1 MPVISYPFQVGETL
15 TRVLEV
21 GARDAPVILL
31 QHGFTSRADRW
42 CSTMT
47 LLAEAGYRTIAP
59 DLPGHGFASKAP
71 EFDHSVRG
79 YANFISV
86 LLDRLEID
94 RLTLVGT
101 SLGGHLLAE
110 LACAAPH
117 RTERLV
123 MVGSMGLEPLP
134 AARIAM
140 MRAGL
145 DDMSATAMRKRL
157 LSVFSNPEMVTEEMV
172 REDALI
178 NSSPGAQ
185 DSLRA
190 FASYLGTHYVDDL
203 VADRLVSAD
212 GQFPLL
218 LVWGDRDIPAP
229 IAIGRNMRAML
240 PSALLAEMEGL
251 SHTPYMEDPE
261 TFTAILI
268 AFTQGRLE
276 TIDIPGVSVI

>member
-1 MPVISYPFQVGETL
+1 MITYPFQVDETL

-21 GARDAPVILL
+21 GARDAPVVLL

-42 CSTMT
+42 CSTMA
-47 LLAEAGYRTIAP
+47 LLADAGYRTIAP

-86 LLDRLEID
+86 LIDRLEID

-117 RTERLV
+117 RIEQLV

-134 AARIAM
+134 AAKIAM

-145 DDMSATAMRKRL
+145 DDMSAKAMRKRL
-157 LSVFSNPEMVTEEMV
+157 LSVFSDPEMVTDEMV

-190 FASYLGTHYVDDL
+190 FACYLGKRYANDL
-203 VADRLVSAD
+203 VADRLIAAD

-229 IAIGRNMRAML
+229 ISIGRNMRTML
-240 PSALLAEMEGL
+240 PSALLAEIEGL
-251 SHTPYMEDPE
+251 SHTPYMEDPKK
-261 TFTAILI
+261 FTAIFL
-268 AFTQGRLE
+268 AFAQGKLE